1 MNTVALRYALEVN
14 RTHSITKAAQNL
26 YMGQPNLSR
35 AIRELEKDLGIT
47 LFERTT
53 KGVAPTEKGRLFL
66 EKAETILSQLDE
78 LEKQYRFDA
87 ADSVHLSVA
96 FPRVT
101 YASYAFTRFLN
112 TLDAPHTMNI
122 HFKEEAPMDAVQD
135 VLRRDTDFAIV
146 RYQEPYY
153 GFFRNLVEETNLVV
167 EPLLDFRQLAL
178 LSLSHPLS
186 SQKEV
191 RLEDLIPYTEIVHG
205 DYQVPAFTL
214 ADFPSSTPPTA
225 DHARKIYV
233 YDRGSQL
240 DLLNR
245 MEGTYMWVSPMP
257 PEVLEESGMVTIPC
271 PDFDIISHDVI
282 IYLKSKK
289 PSELAQQCIQYMKAF
304 CQKLPLYSL
313 NP

>member
-96 FPRVT
+96 VPRVT

-112 TLDAPHTMNI
+112 TLDSPHTMNI
-122 HFKEEAPMDAVQD
+122 HFK
-135 VLRRDTDFAIV
+135 
-146 RYQEPYY
+146 
-153 GFFRNLVEETNLVV
+153 
-167 EPLLDFRQLAL
+167 
-178 LSLSHPLS
+178 
-186 SQKEV
+186 
-191 RLEDLIPYTEIVHG
+191 
-205 DYQVPAFTL
+205 
-214 ADFPSSTPPTA
+214 
-225 DHARKIYV
+225 
-233 YDRGSQL
+233 
-240 DLLNR
+240 
-245 MEGTYMWVSPMP
+245 
-257 PEVLEESGMVTIPC
+257 
-271 PDFDIISHDVI
+271 
-282 IYLKSKK
+282 
-289 PSELAQQCIQYMKAF
+289 
-304 CQKLPLYSL
+304 
-313 NP
+313 